1 MQVQSQYP
9 DHCYPDTA
17 DSNTK
22 TRQKT
27 RATPPRKTDLHWLKA
42 RVAPEKM
49 NRLLSGQAR
58 QQRFT
63 FSLLEIRRR
72 AETLASLQQAVADV
86 LSAPQ
91 AVAQKFP
98 GIFCG
103 YRLAARS
110 IANAAVVLVQD
121 HQLKVVPARKTRITT

>member
-1 MQVQSQYP
+1 
-9 DHCYPDTA
+9 
-17 DSNTK
+17 
-22 TRQKT
+22 
-27 RATPPRKTDLHWLKA
+27 
-42 RVAPEKM
+42 M

-103 YRLAARS
+103 CRLAARS